1 MSEPAQSEAPSAPSA
16 YDQIGGGPA
25 VRTAVD
31 MLYTRILADQS
42 IAHFFNGVE
51 MPALRR
57 HMALMLTKVLGGPD
71 NYAGRSLTDAHR
83 GLAITDAHY
92 AKVGGHLI
100 AVLEE
105 LQVPQDICAA
115 VTSVLLAVMSQV
127 VEGPPSSL
135 RRPTGS

>member
-1 MSEPAQSEAPSAPSA
+1 MFEPAPAATSS

-31 MLYTRILADQS
+31 MLYTRILADPDL
-42 IAHFFNGVE
+42 AHFFGGVD

-71 NYAGRSLTDAHR
+71 TYDGRNLTDAHR

-92 AKVGGHLI
+92 AKVGAHLI

-105 LQVPQDICAA
+105 LQVPQDIVAA

-127 VEGPPSSL
+127 VVGPPASWRKL
-135 RRPTGS
+135 LDP